1 MVFFFLGKGGLFW
14 HKVQNL
20 SPTQQTKCP
29 LPPTTCRSFLF
40 TTQMHPPPPSP
51 FSRFLL
57 RYFLKFWATFKI
69 NHQTNGQNSP
79 PPPPGPFCGIFDINF
94 LLLLFN
100 YCSIRSI
107 SPTKIPQQP
116 PPPSTIY
123 LGLYSFLPS
132 RSPSTWGLVILWRIP
147 REISEPI
154 CSLVENFKR
163 QTHM

>member
-1 MVFFFLGKGGLFW
+1 M
-14 HKVQNL
+14 
-20 SPTQQTKCP
+20 
-29 LPPTTCRSFLF
+29 
-40 TTQMHPPPPSP
+40 PPPPNYLQEFSLYYSDAPPSP
-51 FSRFLL
+51 PPLSPSS
-57 RYFLKFWATFKI
+57 FWGIFWNFEQHSKLITK
-69 NHQTNGQNSP
+69 QTAKTVP
-79 PPPPGPFCGIFDINF
+79 PPLPPPPGPFCGIFDINF

-132 RSPSTWGLVILWRIP
+132 RSPSTWGLVILWGIP

-154 CSLVENFKR
+154 RSLVENFKR